1 MKATVDRAELQ
12 EAVGWLHN
20 VVGDRVPLPYVGN
33 VRIDVADDEILLWG
47 ANFERG
53 GMCQVPAI
61 CEGTGHAIVNL
72 KRLHEACGLGDKV
85 SLETEGH
92 SLHLSTDVSRFEL
105 GLLDEPPPEMRVD
118 APPPDQ
124 EVLHGDD
131 VAAALRAAYSATGA
145 AYEYSKVIRAVVGN
159 EGVQFG
165 GTDDARVHLALHG
178 ECELKDMEGYRL
190 LSARDAEIIAKTV
203 KGQDTSIGVG
213 SSEVSFHTDDR
224 VLTVRTVDMPYRD
237 LSVPFGL
244 AVDSVVT
251 VDAGA
256 LEQAIKT
263 AAPFDA
269 NRERPQVLIAAKDT
283 DTLTVGASSEG
294 EQGSV
299 DVPCAVRGGGP
310 ESARLKSI
318 ARYLTDALRHCDGE
332 VDLSIAPGRACYVEG
347 GNVLCMVGGIK
358 EGV

>member
-12 EAVGWLHN
+12 EAVGWLHS

-33 VRIDVADDEILLWG
+33 VLVETSGGQLVLHG

-53 GMCQVPAI
+53 GLVHIPASYD
-61 CEGTGHAIVNL
+61 GKDHAIVNL
-72 KRLHEACGLGDKV
+72 KRLHEACSIGDKV

-105 GLLDEPPPEMRVD
+105 GLLDEPPPEMRVVTT
-118 APPPDQ
+118 PPDQ
-124 EVLHGDD
+124 EILHGDD

-145 AYEYSKVIRAVVGN
+145 AYEFSKVIRLVFGDKGA
-159 EGVQFG
+159 QFG
-165 GTDDARVHLALHG
+165 ATDDARVHLALCG
-178 ECELKDMEGYRL
+178 ECELEDGFCL

-203 KGQDTSIGVG
+203 KGQDTNIGR
-213 SSEVSFHTDDR
+213 STSEVSFHTDDR
-224 VLTVRTVDMPYRD
+224 VLTVRTVDMLYRD

-269 NRERPQVLIAAKDT
+269 NRERPQVLIAAKDAS
-283 DTLTVGASSEG
+283 TLTVSASSEG

-299 DVPCAVRGGGP
+299 DVPCVVSAEHP
-310 ESARLKSI
+310 EYARLKSI

-332 VDLSIAPGRACYVEG
+332 VDLSIAPGKACYVEG